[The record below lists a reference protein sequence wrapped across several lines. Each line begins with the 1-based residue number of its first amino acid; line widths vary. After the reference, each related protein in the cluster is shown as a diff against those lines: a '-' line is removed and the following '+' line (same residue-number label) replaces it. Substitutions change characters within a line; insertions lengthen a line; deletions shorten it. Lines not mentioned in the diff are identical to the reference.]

1 MQIQTALTV
10 SSREIAAKCDI
21 DIRTLQRHV
30 QTTLEGLGY
39 VLSEEQNF
47 EVETYGEFKIQRI
60 WTASGRLSQILMNT
74 NMAEMLMVRFDV
86 QTAYKLRTMLRR
98 YRQAGGVLLDEL
110 CKQHGI
116 PVVAE
121 VLTELGI
128 ISKKLEAEPNE
139 TYKVAL
145 NKMKNSGG
153 EVQAI
158 FLHIPEVNIEDGEL
172 VRMRKSLYLYGET
185 AYQVLELLSQ
195 REDAHIGEITLN

>member
-1 MQIQTALTV
+1 MQNQIGLTV
-10 SSREIAAKCDI
+10 SSKEIAEKCDV

-39 VLSEEQNF
+39 VLSDERTF
-47 EVETYGEFKIQRI
+47 EIETYGEFKIQRI
-60 WTASGRLSQILMNT
+60 WTTTGRLSQIRMNPE
-74 NMAEMLMVRFDV
+74 MAEMLMVRFDI
-86 QTAYKLRTMLRR
+86 QTAYKIRTLLRR

-116 PVVAE
+116 PAVAE

-128 ISKKLEAEPNE
+128 ISKKFEAEPNE

-195 REDAHIGEITLN
+195 REDTHIGEITLN

>member
-1 MQIQTALTV
+1 MLNLKQLNVTA
-10 SSREIAAKCDI
+10 REIADYCEMDV
-21 DIRTLQRHV
+21 RTINRHV
-30 QTTLEGLGY
+30 VTILESLGHP
-39 VLSEEQNF
+39 VNTEKTANTEI
-47 EVETYGEFKIQRI
+47 YGEFKIQRL
-60 WTASGRLSQILMNT
+60 WSPSGRLNHLLMNRP
-74 NMAEMLMVRFDV
+74 MAEMLLTRLDV
-86 QTAYKLRTMLRR
+86 KTAYKLCTLLQSYRR
-98 YRQAGGVLLDEL
+98 VGGVLLDEV

-195 REDAHIGEITLN
+195 REDTHIGEITLN

>member
-1 MQIQTALTV
+1 MQNQIGLTV
-10 SSREIAAKCDI
+10 SSKEIAEKCDV

-39 VLSEEQNF
+39 VLSDERTF
-47 EVETYGEFKIQRI
+47 EIETYGEFKIQRI
-60 WTASGRLSQILMNT
+60 WTPTGRLSQIRMNT
-74 NMAEMLMVRFDV
+74 EMAEMLMVRFDI
-86 QTAYKLRTMLRR
+86 QTAYKIRTMLRR

-116 PVVAE
+116 PAVAE

-128 ISKKLEAEPNE
+128 ISKKFEAEPNE

>member
-116 PVVAE
+116 QTVAD
-121 VLTELGI
+121 VLVELGI
-128 ISKKLEAEPNE
+128 IAKKFEATDDK
-139 TYKVAL
+139 TYSVAL
-145 NKMKNSGG
+145 NKIKNSGG
-153 EVQAI
+153 EVQAL
-158 FLHIPEVNIEDGEL
+158 FLHVPEMNVEDGEL
-172 VRMRKSLYLYGET
+172 TRMRKSIYLYGET
-185 AYQVLELLSQ
+185 AYQVMERLS
-195 REDAHIGEITLN
+195 EHGNTINGEITLN